1 MSLEQVLES
10 ARSRARARAKALE
23 PAPAAPA
30 PLPALA
36 PTPTPTRLP
45 HWGES
50 ARGVPNAA
58 LRSALFCADNL
69 GQGPR
74 DYVKGREII
83 AQAGIRISA
92 TGEQLDQG
100 DLDAFIA
107 VVHIARLQALG
118 EKCRCTAARIL
129 QVMGLT
135 DSGKNRKTLE
145 DRLSRI
151 KAVVIILDTDKYVY
165 QGNLFNDLYRE
176 KESNLYVIMLNEKL
190 IDLFSPDR
198 YTKIDWSVRQ
208 CLIGKPLAQWLHGY
222 YSSHAEPYPVSVAIL
237 KNLCGSQAAEMK
249 KFVQTLRRALAA
261 LAGACTTNGQPFNH
275 EIRGDL
281 VEVQRRPTPSQ
292 ARHLARRAAQTRRP
306 KP

>member
-1 MSLEQVLES
+1 
-10 ARSRARARAKALE
+10 
-23 PAPAAPA
+23 
-30 PLPALA
+30 
-36 PTPTPTRLP
+36 
-45 HWGES
+45 
-50 ARGVPNAA
+50 VPNAA

-74 DYVKGREII
+74 DYVKGRGII
-83 AQAGIRISA
+83 AQEGIRISA

-118 EKCRCTAARIL
+118 EKCRCTAAKIL
-129 QVMGLT
+129 QVMGIK
-135 DSGKNRKTLE
+135 DSGQNRKTLD

-151 KAVVIILDTDKYVY
+151 KAVVIIVDTDKYTY

-190 IDLFSPDR
+190 IDLFSPDQ
-198 YTKIDWSVRQ
+198 YTKIDCSVRQ
-208 CLIGKPLAQWLHGY
+208 YLIGKPLAQWLHGY
-222 YSSHAEPYPVSVAIL
+222 YSSHAEPYPVSVATL

-249 KFVQTLRRALAA
+249 KFSQTLRRALTA
-261 LAGACTTNGQPFNH
+261 LAGACTMHGQPFGH
-275 EIRGDL
+275 SIRGDL
-281 VEVQRRPTPSQ
+281 VEIQRQPSTSQ
-292 ARHLARRAAQTRRP
+292 ARHLARRAAAKPRRP